1 MGENV
6 TTRGLDL
13 LALPTRTRLRLGADA
28 VIELTGLRN
37 PWVQLDGLQPGLMKA
52 VLGRDNDGNMVRR
65 GGVMAIVLTRGP
77 SRPGDSIAVELPEA
91 PLTPLAPI

>member
-1 MGENV
+1 MSPPVAWTFSRCQPGP
-6 TTRGLDL
+6 GYDW
-13 LALPTRTRLRLGADA
+13 ADA

-52 VLGRDNDGNMVRR
+52 VLGRDNDGNLVRR
-65 GGVMAIVLTRGP
+65 AGVMAIVLTRGP